1 MPTVKERLQEDWKTA
16 LKAKD
21 KFKANVI
28 STAKSAILLVEK
40 TDGITAD
47 DALAI
52 EILAKEVKQRREAML
67 EFEKGN
73 RQDLVDQSKAEIEI
87 LLNYLPQQLSEG
99 EIRQIIEESAIE
111 AGASSIKDM
120 GKVMSIVRP
129 KTLGRADG
137 KLVSQIV
144 KEYLTKKNSSS
155 SFYCFV

>member
-1 MPTVKERLQEDWKTA
+1 MQTVKERLQEDWKTA

-120 GKVMSIVRP
+120 GKVMAIVRP

-144 KEYLTKKNSSS
+144 KEYLTNK
-155 SFYCFV
+155 

>member
-120 GKVMSIVRP
+120 GKVMAVVRP
-129 KTLGRADG
+129 KVLGDR
-137 KLVSQIV
+137 KSVV
-144 KEYLTKKNSSS
+144 
-155 SFYCFV
+155 